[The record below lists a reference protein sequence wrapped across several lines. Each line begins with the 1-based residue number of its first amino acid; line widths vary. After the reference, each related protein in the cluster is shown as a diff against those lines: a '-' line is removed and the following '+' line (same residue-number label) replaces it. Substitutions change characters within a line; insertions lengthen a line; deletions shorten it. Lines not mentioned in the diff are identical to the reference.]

1 MTSNIGMARE
11 RHAFQLHQYAN
22 QMKSNNTDTETPSS
36 LIGLVTGLAAFLI
49 WGLSPVYW
57 KEILY
62 VPALETILHRIVWS
76 FFFLLPIII
85 LRGRWQ
91 ELLSTLRNPKA
102 LAILTLTA
110 LFISTNWFVYIW
122 AVTHEHLLQ
131 ASLGYYINPLVN
143 VLLGMVFLKERFR
156 PLQILALVMAVGGV
170 LYLTFYFGEFPL
182 ISLTLAFSFGFYG
195 LIRKVV
201 NVPSL
206 VGLTVETLILSVP
219 AGIYLLMLYR
229 SQAGAFLLIDTHTD
243 LFLMGTSV
251 LTAVPLLLFTISAR
265 RLRLSTVGFV
275 QYVAPTCMFLLG
287 IFLYGEPFAM
297 AQVVTFTLIWIALI
311 LYSVDSILF
320 YRK

>member
-1 MTSNIGMARE
+1 MNSNSAVDV
-11 RHAFQLHQYAN
+11 APASWL
-22 QMKSNNTDTETPSS
+22 
-36 LIGLVTGLAAFLI
+36 GLSTGLAAFLI

-57 KEILY
+57 KEIVH

-91 ELLSTLRNPKA
+91 EFLSTLRNPKA
-102 LAILTLTA
+102 LAILMATA
-110 LFISTNWFVYIW
+110 LFVSGNWFVYIW
-122 AVTHEHLLQ
+122 SVTHGHLLQ

-156 PLQILALVMAVGGV
+156 RLQALALAIAVGGV
-170 LYLTFYFGEFPL
+170 LYLTIYFGQFPW

-201 NVPSL
+201 TVAPL
-206 VGLTVETLILSVP
+206 VGLAVETLILSVP
-219 AGIYLLMLYR
+219 AGIYLTILYTNR
-229 SQAGAFLLIDTHTD
+229 TGAFLLIDTRTD
-243 LFLMGTSV
+243 FFLLGTSV
-251 LTAVPLLLFTISAR
+251 VTAIPLLLFTISAR

-275 QYVAPTCMFLLG
+275 QYLAPTCMFLLG
-287 IFLYGEPFAM
+287 IFLYKEHFAM
-297 AQVVTFTLIWIALI
+297 AQVVTFILIWIALA

-320 YRK
+320 YRNK